1 MAQIRLRP
9 STWKLKN
16 TTGNKASFRLD
27 YELID
32 VDGNSEIE
40 VQALRM
46 VSFDDSV
53 FSAFRSAPSPQ
64 TPSGNVG
71 SVLDSSGQSIS
82 GEINPYITP
91 EKK

>member
-16 TTGNKASFRLD
+16 TTGSKASFRLD
-27 YELID
+27 YEIID

-71 SVLDSSGQSIS
+71 SILDTSGQSMS
-82 GEINPYITP
+82 GEVNPFIQP
-91 EKK
+91 PKK